1 MEKTLLHTKY
11 SKKGEFKI
19 NFLPYTFMLGYTQ
32 SSGYKYLV
40 LGCICFEWFGYSI
53 EKKEVK

>member
-1 MEKTLLHTKY
+1 MEKTLINKY
-11 SKKGEFKI
+11 YKKGEFKI
-19 NFLPYTFMLGYTQ
+19 NYLPYTFMFGYTQ